1 MEAWQTARTMEECLM
16 LDCHEA
22 NNANK
27 KLADLIKRMY
37 GMLKA
42 VYEPVKD
49 AASCTL
55 CLDQKRC
62 DLASVE
68 MEMTALGLSD
78 NVKIAEGQKAL
89 IELGYT
95 LKNNCEGIWEVWT
108 IDEGEGYSSTLRIY
122 EDGVK
127 AERST
132 PYEVNQARLM
142 NEFEMKAC
150 MLRCKEIAS
159 EVING

>member
-1 MEAWQTARTMEECLM
+1 MARTMEECLM

-22 NNANK
+22 NKSNE
-27 KLADLIKRMY
+27 KLKALILRMHE
-37 GMLKA
+37 MLKA
-42 VYEPVKD
+42 VYDPVKD

-55 CLDQKRC
+55 CLDHKRC

-68 MEMTALGLSD
+68 MEMSALGISGAA
-78 NVKIAEGQKAL
+78 KIADGQKAL

-95 LKNNCEGIWEVWT
+95 LKNSCEGMWEVWT

-132 PYEVNQARLM
+132 PYEINQARLM
-142 NEFEMKAC
+142 NEFEMEAC

-159 EVING
+159 EVDNG

>member
-1 MEAWQTARTMEECLM
+1 MTRTMEECLM
-16 LDCHEA
+16 LDCHEMS
-22 NNANK
+22 NTNK
-27 KLADLIKRMY
+27 KLADLITKMHD
-37 GMLKA
+37 MLKA
-42 VYEPVKD
+42 VYDPVKD

-55 CLDQKRC
+55 CLDHKRC
-62 DLASVE
+62 DLASIE
-68 MEMTALGLSD
+68 MEMSALGISD
-78 NVKIAEGQKAL
+78 AVKITEGKKAL

-95 LKNNCEGIWEVWT
+95 LNRCEGVWEVWV

-132 PYEVNQARLM
+132 PYEINQARLM
-142 NEFEMKAC
+142 NEFEMEAC

-159 EVING
+159 EVDNG